1 MKGQLKGRSPLRL
14 DKRFAISALA
24 VILLVA
30 AAFYVIAGEQRR
42 DRETDLEEI
51 DRLNEVLTRVL
62 DYYVEEKDLGDVV
75 DDAIRGILEDLDPHS
90 VYLDKRQYENLMID
104 TKGAFGGLGITIT
117 VRDGFPTVISP
128 IEDTPAYRMGIQAGD
143 RIVEIESE
151 STEGWSSDEAVG
163 KLRGEPGTQVNI
175 TVGREARGD
184 RIDSLD
190 VTITREVITVPSITY
205 YDIID
210 GVGYV
215 RIARFAENTARDLDA
230 ILDGMEKEGIKGVM
244 IDLRSNPG
252 GLLTAAFHVSDL
264 FLDKG
269 KMIVYTESRLPDDS
283 RKFYSNGKNVHDG
296 YPVVVLV
303 NGASASASEIVS
315 GALQDWDRGLIV
327 GQPTFGKGSVQTVFK
342 IGDDSALKLTTQKYF
357 TPSGRSIHKDIDR
370 EGNEIV
376 DEEEETKEYYTAGGR
391 VVYGGGGI
399 TPDWVMELP
408 EWTDFQRDLEIR
420 SIFFSF
426 AVHYTAEHEQTGED
440 FTVTDNV
447 MEEFRAFLDE
457 KEFEHDEESW
467 TEENTDY
474 VKLGISREIFRK
486 LFGTKGAY
494 MATLPEDDEVN
505 AVLEMFAGTSSL
517 DEMFAYAMQK
527 QELARAEQ
535 EQAEAAKTEVD

>member
-1 MKGQLKGRSPLRL
+1 LRL

-30 AAFYVIAGEQRR
+30 AAVYVIAGEQRR
-42 DRETDLEEI
+42 DRETSLEEI

-62 DYYVEEKDLGDVV
+62 DYYVDEKELGDVI
-75 DDAIRGILEDLDPHS
+75 DDAIRGILEELDPHS

-104 TKGAFGGLGITIT
+104 TKGEFGGLGITIT

-128 IEDTPAYRMGIQAGD
+128 IEDTPAYRVGIQAGD
-143 RIVEIESE
+143 RIVEIEGE

-163 KLRGEPGTQVNI
+163 KLRGAPGTQVNI
-175 TVGREARGD
+175 TVGREAAGD
-184 RIDSLD
+184 EIDSLA
-190 VTITREVITVPSITY
+190 VTITREIITVPSITY
-205 YDIID
+205 YDVID
-210 GVGYV
+210 SVGYV

-230 ILDGMEKEGIKGVM
+230 ILDGMEKEGIKGAM

-283 RKFYSNGKNVHDG
+283 RKFYSNGKNVHND

-342 IGDDSALKLTTQKYF
+342 IGRDSALKLTTQKYF
-357 TPSGRSIHKDIDR
+357 TPSGRSIHKDSDR

-376 DEEEETKEYYTAGGR
+376 DEDEATKEYYTAGGR
-391 VVYGGGGI
+391 IVYGGGGI

-408 EWTDFQRDLEIR
+408 RWTDLQRALEIK

-426 AVHYTAEHEQTGED
+426 AVHYTAEHKQVGED
-440 FTVTDNV
+440 FVVTDDV
-447 MEEFRAFLDE
+447 MKEFRDYLDT
-457 KEFEHDEESW
+457 KEFEYEEDSW

-474 VKLGISREIFRK
+474 VKLGIRREVFRK
-486 LFGTKGAY
+486 LYGTKGAY
-494 MATLPEDDEVN
+494 RATLPEDDEVN
-505 AVLEMFAGTSSL
+505 AVLEMFNEASTL
-517 DEMFAYAMQK
+517 NEMFAYAAQK
-527 QELARAEQ
+527 QELAKAEQ
-535 EQAEAAKTEVD
+535 AQADQAQAEAVKTEGD

>member
-1 MKGQLKGRSPLRL
+1 MRL
-14 DKRFAISALA
+14 DKRFALLALA

-30 AAFYVIAGEQRR
+30 ATVYVIAGEQRR
-42 DRETDLEEI
+42 DRETSLEEI
-51 DRLNEVLTRVL
+51 DRLIEVVTRVL
-62 DYYVEEKDLGDVV
+62 DNYVEEKELGDVV
-75 DDAIRGILEDLDPHS
+75 DDAIRGILEELDPHS

-104 TKGAFGGLGITIT
+104 TKGEFGGLGITIT

-128 IEDTPAYRMGIQAGD
+128 IENTPAYRMGIQAGD
-143 RIVEIESE
+143 RIVAIEGE

-163 KLRGEPGTQVNI
+163 QLRGAPGTQVNI
-175 TVGREARGD
+175 TLGREAAGNE
-184 RIDSLD
+184 IDSLA
-190 VTITREVITVPSITY
+190 VTITREIITVPSITY

-215 RIARFAENTARDLDA
+215 RIARFAENTAHDLDA

-264 FLDKG
+264 FLEKG

-283 RKFYSNGKNVHDG
+283 RKFYSKGKNVHND

-327 GQPTFGKGSVQTVFK
+327 GQTTFGKGSVQTVFK
-342 IGDDSALKLTTQKYF
+342 IGQGSALKLTTQKYF

-376 DEEEETKEYYTAGGR
+376 EEEEAAKEYYTAGGR
-391 VVYGGGGI
+391 IVYGGGGI
-399 TPDWVMELP
+399 TPDWVMKLP
-408 EWTDFQRDLEIR
+408 EWTGFQRDLEIK

-426 AVHYTAEHEQTGED
+426 AVHYTAEHWQAGEE
-440 FTVTDNV
+440 FAVTDDV
-447 MEEFRAFLDE
+447 MKEFRDFLDA
-457 KEFEHDEESW
+457 KEFEYEEDSW

-474 VKLGISREIFRK
+474 VKLGIRREVFRK
-486 LFGTKGAY
+486 LYGTKGAY
-494 MATLPEDDEVN
+494 RATLPEDDEVN
-505 AVLEMFAGTSSL
+505 AVLEMFAEAATLSK
-517 DEMFAYAMQK
+517 MFAYAAQK
-527 QELARAEQ
+527 QELAKAEQ
-535 EQAEAAKTEVD
+535 AQDEAAKTEVD

>member
-1 MKGQLKGRSPLRL
+1 MRL

-30 AAFYVIAGEQRR
+30 AAFYVIAGEQAR

-62 DYYVEEKDLGDVV
+62 DFYVEEKELSDVV
-75 DDAIRGILEDLDPHS
+75 DDAIRGILEELDPHS

-128 IEDTPAYRMGIQAGD
+128 IEDTPAYRIGIQAGD
-143 RIVEIESE
+143 RIIEIESE

-175 TVGREARGD
+175 TLGREAAGNE
-184 RIDSLD
+184 IDSIA
-190 VTITREVITVPSITY
+190 VAITREIITVPSITH

-210 GVGYV
+210 SVGYV

-283 RKFYSNGKNVHDG
+283 RKFYSNGKNVHND
-296 YPVVVLV
+296 YPVVILI

-315 GALQDWDRGLIV
+315 GALQDWDRGIIV
-327 GQPTFGKGSVQTVFK
+327 GQTTFGKGSVQTVFRV
-342 IGDDSALKLTTQKYF
+342 GQASALKLTTQKYF

-370 EGNEIV
+370 GGNEIV
-376 DEEEETKEYYTAGGR
+376 DEADTTKEYYTAGGR
-391 VVYGGGGI
+391 IVYGGGGI
-399 TPDWVMELP
+399 TPDWMMELP
-408 EWTDFQRDLEIR
+408 EWTDFQRKLEIR

-426 AVHYTAEHEQTGED
+426 AVHYTAEHQQTGED
-440 FTVTDNV
+440 FTITDDV
-447 MEEFRAFLDE
+447 MKEFHDYLDE
-457 KEFEHDEESW
+457 KEFEYEEDSW

-474 VKLGISREIFRK
+474 VRLGIRREIFRK
-486 LFGTKGAY
+486 LYGTKGAY

-505 AVLEMFAGTSSL
+505 AVLEMFAETSTLS
-517 DEMFAYAMQK
+517 EMFAYAAQM
-527 QELARAEQ
+527 QELAEAEQ
-535 EQAEAAKTEVD
+535 AQAEAAKTEVD